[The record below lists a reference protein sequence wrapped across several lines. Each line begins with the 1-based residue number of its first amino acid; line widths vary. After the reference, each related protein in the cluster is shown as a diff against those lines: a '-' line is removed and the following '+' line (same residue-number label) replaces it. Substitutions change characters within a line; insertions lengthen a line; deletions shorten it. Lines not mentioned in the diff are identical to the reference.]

1 MHNCRCMKQNN
12 VKQILTIV
20 FIQAAV
26 CLYTLSGVAG
36 KFASRYDFLSFPFV
50 GLYTLEI
57 AILGCYA
64 ILWQQII
71 KRVPLSIAYANRSLS
86 LIWSILWST
95 LLFHESLT
103 QKNVIGIMLVVV
115 GVYLVNMGGLEE

>member
-1 MHNCRCMKQNN
+1 MKQNN